1 MVWFGDTDKD
11 WMGAECFILGGA
23 WGETAQGRSGQKGW
37 AREEREDRRVV
48 TQTHRG
54 PGVMVRGDVSVIIKQ
69 MGDIRIA

>member
-11 WMGAECFILGGA
+11 WMGAGCFILGGA
-23 WGETAQGRSGQKGW
+23 WGETALDQSGQKGW
-37 AREEREDRRVV
+37 AEREDRRVV

-54 PGVMVRGDVSVIIKQ
+54 PGGMVRDVASVIIKQ